1 MGNSVACQDM
11 LDGAQVADTSVEFLL
26 HGNTFL
32 RCWKRERR
40 LVGFACSFIIAHFL
54 VGIAKVDGDE
64 RCVIIVPVDAERLLV
79 GEDGTTGVMLPRLPV
94 CIVEIIIHRVEAA
107 DGFGKLLELVLGTLA
122 FFFAR
127 QYRRFEVKIFL
138 IDGIV
143 GNLFGGWLSCLG
155 IVSIF
160 FGSCLSYIGI
170 VDGFFGS
177 CLSRLGIVSIFFGSC
192 RSCTGI
198 VDGFFGSCFSRLGI
212 VSSFFGSCLSRLG
225 IVSIFFGSCRS
236 CTGIVDGFFG
246 SCFSRL
252 GIVSSFFV
260 GRLSCLSFIGNLFG
274 GWLSCLSFVGSLF
287 SA

>member
-1 MGNSVACQDM
+1 M
-11 LDGAQVADTSVEFLL
+11 LDGAQVADASVEFLL
-26 HGNTFL
+26 HGNAFL
-32 RCWKRERR
+32 RCRKRERR

-54 VGIAKVDGDE
+54 VGIAKIDGDE
-64 RCVIIVPVDAERLLV
+64 RCVIIVPVDTECLLV
-79 GEDGTTGVMLPRLPV
+79 GEDGTTGAMFPRLPV
-94 CIVEIIIHRVEAA
+94 CIVEIIVHRAEAA
-107 DGFGKLLELVLGTLA
+107 DGFGKLFELVLGTLA

-143 GNLFGGWLSCLG
+143 GNLFGGWLRCLGIVSIFFGSCLSYIGIVDGFFGSCLSRLG

-198 VDGFFGSCFSRLGI
+198 VDGFFGSC
-212 VSSFFGSCLSRLG
+212 LSRLG

-236 CTGIVDGFFG
+236 CTGIVDDFFG
-246 SCFSRL
+246 SCFS
-252 GIVSSFFV
+252 
-260 GRLSCLSFIGNLFG
+260 CLSFVGSLFG
-274 GWLSCLSFVGSLF
+274 GRLSCLSFVGSLF

>member
-11 LDGAQVADTSVEFLL
+11 LDGAQVADASVEFLL
-26 HGNTFL
+26 HGNAFL
-32 RCWKRERR
+32 RCRKRECR

-54 VGIAKVDGDE
+54 VGIAKIDGDE
-64 RCVIIVPVDAERLLV
+64 RCVIIVPVDAECLLV
-79 GEDGTTGVMLPRLPV
+79 GEDGTTGAMFPRLPV
-94 CIVEIIIHRVEAA
+94 CIVEIIVHRAEAA
-107 DGFGKLLELVLGTLA
+107 DGFGKLFELVLGTLA

-143 GNLFGGWLSCLG
+143 GNLFGGWLRCLG

-192 RSCTGI
+192 CSCTGI

-212 VSSFFGSCLSRLG
+212 VSSFFG
-225 IVSIFFGSCRS
+225 
-236 CTGIVDGFFG
+236 
-246 SCFSRL
+246 
-252 GIVSSFFV
+252 
-260 GRLSCLSFIGNLFG
+260 GR
-274 GWLSCLSFVGSLF
+274 LSCLSFVGSLF
-287 SA
+287 GACLSCFSFVGRLFGGRLSCLSFVGSLFGA